1 MNIMSLFGKRL
12 RFLRKRSNLT
22 QDQLAKIL
30 NVSTSSIGMY
40 ERGEREPSFKVLID
54 IAKYF
59 SVSIDY
65 LLGNNQDENSTIQN
79 PLQSLSDKEEYI
91 LHLQQDYP
99 ELFEFLRNAT
109 ETELKKLIKIIKVI
123 QQ

>member
-1 MNIMSLFGKRL
+1 MSLFGKRL

-65 LLGNNQDENSTIQN
+65 LLGNNHDESSAIQN
-79 PLQSLSDKEEYI
+79 PLESLSDKEEYI

>member
-65 LLGNNQDENSTIQN
+65 LLGNNHDENSTIQN

-99 ELFEFLRNAT
+99 ELFEFLRIAT

>member
-1 MNIMSLFGKRL
+1 MSLFGKRL

-65 LLGNNQDENSTIQN
+65 LLGNNHDENSTIQN

>member
-79 PLQSLSDKEEYI
+79 PLQSLSDKDEYI